1 MKNLLLRLIAGCWV
15 NGADAKGYGLGIGQC
30 GTEGRKCEAAVV
42 PDVGGSV
49 PREYEGRKCVTADG
63 ECRTETEKG
72 ACGESAGGK
81 LPESEATALQAGVQV
96 ELRVAFRTMARR
108 NSKDGTAS
116 GSRVEEAASDV
127 HLKDCGV

>member
-1 MKNLLLRLIAGCWV
+1 MVRMP
-15 NGADAKGYGLGIGQC
+15 KGMAWASDSVV
-30 GTEGRKCEAAVV
+30 RK
-42 PDVGGSV
+42 VGNVRRRWCRTSGGVFPASTRAGSV
-49 PREYEGRKCVTADG
+49 SRPTESVVRK
-63 ECRTETEKG
+63 RKR

-116 GSRVEEAASDV
+116 GSRVEEAAPDV

>member
-1 MKNLLLRLIAGCWV
+1 MVRMPRGMAWASDSV
-15 NGADAKGYGLGIGQC
+15 V
-30 GTEGRKCEAAVV
+30 RKVGNVRRRWCRTS
-42 PDVGGSV
+42 GGSV

-63 ECRTETEKG
+63 ECSTETEKG

-108 NSKDGTAS
+108 NPKDGTAS
-116 GSRVEEAASDV
+116 GSRVEEAALDV